1 VREVMIYQQAI
12 VMLREASDHGN
23 RVRRN
28 SNSIEELI
36 AIRAAQEA
44 AHNRNLFG
52 AEFDDSRPPS
62 RKITSRTAFFIPLS
76 RTRPS

>member
-1 VREVMIYQQAI
+1 MIYQQAI

-52 AEFDDSRPPS
+52 AEFDD
-62 RKITSRTAFFIPLS
+62 
-76 RTRPS
+76 

>member
-1 VREVMIYQQAI
+1 MREVMIYQQAI

-23 RVRRN
+23 RARRN

-52 AEFDDSRPPS
+52 AEFPAQWLIAYWMGREQ
-62 RKITSRTAFFIPLS
+62 KVW
-76 RTRPS
+76 